1 MKVLL
6 KPPAP
11 SGEALEPNSG
21 GVLPPM
27 SAESAEAEALFRE
40 ARRRR
45 RIRRLACIGAVFVVL
60 GAVLGG
66 YLAASSSKAPRRSS
80 QSAPRS
86 SSKQADRAVTLLAP
100 EHPYGLAVAPDGTL
114 YVLDTGRDQILR
126 RLPSGRFQVF
136 AGNGTSGFSGDGGS
150 ATRAHIA
157 IQPNS
162 GIVVASDGAV
172 YFSDSGNGQVREVAP
187 NGIITTV
194 AGGGTVPLSST
205 AVPALKATF
214 GQNAPAGLAIG
225 PDGELYIGAGSVY
238 RLTAEGNLQWIVG
251 DPNSART
258 PAGWGGVYSN
268 PAIEQDF
275 FPAIRLAFDG
285 KGDLLV
291 AGGGGYGL
299 YEKTVSG
306 ALVFIENFRG
316 DGYWGSLAESPN
328 GNVILSARN
337 GLSVFDP
344 SGKITSV
351 PADVNAPL
359 GRMTGPGSRTLAGSV
374 LFNKFIGGD
383 GVAAAPGGTIY
394 IDTDAGNAFTT
405 VSAIIAVAPNGRCSS
420 ALWKS

>member
-1 MKVLL
+1 MLL
-6 KPPAP
+6 KPPPAS
-11 SGEALEPNSG
+11 SGNVLGPNSG

-27 SAESAEAEALFRE
+27 SAETAEAEALFRE

-45 RIRRLACIGAVFVVL
+45 RIRRLVWLGATLIVL

-66 YLAASSSKAPRRSS
+66 YFAATSGKAPRRSS
-80 QSAPRS
+80 PSTTRS
-86 SSKQADRAVTLLAP
+86 SSKRANRAVTLLSP
-100 EHPYGLAVAPDGTL
+100 VHPYGLAVAPDGTL
-114 YVLDTGRDQILR
+114 FVLDTGRDQILR

-136 AGNGTSGFSGDGGS
+136 AGNGGSGFSGDGGP

-157 IQPNS
+157 IQQNS
-162 GIVVASDGAV
+162 GIFVASDGSV
-172 YFSDSGNGQVREVAP
+172 YFSDSGNGRVREVAP

-205 AVPALKATF
+205 AVPALEATF

-238 RLTAEGNLQWIVG
+238 RLTAEGNLQWVVG
-251 DPNSART
+251 EPENT
-258 PAGWGGVYSN
+258 PPPAGWGGVYSN

-299 YEKTVSG
+299 YEKTTSG
-306 ALVFIENFRG
+306 ALVFVENFRG
-316 DGYWGSLAESPN
+316 DGYWGSLAESAN
-328 GNVILSARN
+328 GDVILSSRN

-344 SGKITSV
+344 SGTIRSMS
-351 PADVNAPL
+351 ADLNTPL
-359 GRMTGPGSRTLAGSV
+359 GRMTGPGSKTPTGSV
-374 LFNKFIGGD
+374 LSNDFIGGD
-383 GVAAAPGGTIY
+383 GVAVAPSGRIY
-394 IDTDAGNAFTT
+394 LDTNTGNTFTS
-405 VSAIIAVAPNGRCSS
+405 VSAIIVVAPTGESTS